1 MIKILQVGLGP
12 LGQSIA
18 KQIEQDPR
26 FTTVASVDL
35 NPDFA
40 GKKLNDICQDTNDS
54 PIYQDVKEAVEKH
67 QPDVAV
73 ITTVSSLA
81 KAMESFKSLLNLQ
94 VPIVSSCEELSYPW
108 REQPELSKELD
119 TVAKANNIAILGTG
133 VNPGFLMDALPSHLS
148 LLCKTVNH
156 VRVNRYQNALTR
168 RIPFQEKIG
177 AGLSMQQFEE
187 KKQAGTLRHVGLTES
202 MHMIAAQLEWP
213 IDSWQDEIKPIMV
226 KENMHWNGKDL
237 TPEHTAGVEQVG
249 TALVKGEEK
258 IKLHFRASIVEDESY
273 DQVVLDSEPK
283 IDSKII
289 NGVHGDVATHSIL
302 LNTIKKVLAAK
313 PGLRTMI
320 DV

>member
-18 KQIEQDPR
+18 KQIAQDSR

-40 GKKLNDICQDTNDS
+40 GKKLNDICQNTNDS
-54 PIYQDVKEAVEKH
+54 PIYQDLKQAVDKH
-67 QPDVAV
+67 QPDIAV
-73 ITTVSSLA
+73 VTTVSSLA
-81 KAMESFKSLLNLQ
+81 KAMETFKSLLNLKLP
-94 VPIVSSCEELSYPW
+94 VVSSCEELSYPW
-108 REQPELSKELD
+108 REQPDLSKDLD
-119 TVAKANNIAILGTG
+119 AIAQANNVAILGTG

-148 LLCKTVNH
+148 LLCKTVEH
-156 VRVNRYQNALTR
+156 VRVNRYQNALSR

-177 AGLSMQQFEE
+177 AGLSLEEFEQ

-202 MHMIAAQLEWP
+202 MHMIAAQLDWP
-213 IDSWQDEIKPIMV
+213 IDSWNDEIKPIMV

-237 TPEHTAGVEQVG
+237 TPEHTAGVEQIG

-258 IKLHFRASIVEDESY
+258 IRLHFKASIVEEESY
-273 DQVVLDSEPK
+273 DQVILDSEPK
-283 IDSKII
+283 IDSKITG
-289 NGVHGDVATHSIL
+289 GVHGDVATHSIL
-302 LNTIKKVLAAK
+302 LNTIKKVLTAK